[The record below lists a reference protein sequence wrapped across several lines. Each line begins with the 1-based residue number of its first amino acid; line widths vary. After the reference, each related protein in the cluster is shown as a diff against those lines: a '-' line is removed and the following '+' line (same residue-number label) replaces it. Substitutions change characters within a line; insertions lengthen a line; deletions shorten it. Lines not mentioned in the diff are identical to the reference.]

1 MSRLSLST
9 PPNPRLVASII
20 APARNEAPQLTRFF
34 APFLSQVDVAG
45 TLLDLETLELIL
57 LVNNST
63 DDSFEVAREFA
74 LAHPELALH
83 VIEEEFAPCEADI
96 GHVRRA
102 LMELAC
108 SRLEQVGS
116 PDSLILSTDA
126 DTEIAPDWI
135 ARNFQEIAHGVQ
147 AVGGLIRLLPDS
159 FAALPAETQQMR
171 TLDDRYHTL
180 VAWLEHAC
188 DPIPHDPWPR
198 HYHHF
203 GSSFAVNPKAYRA
216 VGGIAPEPVLED
228 LAFYRRLLK
237 HDLLFRHSP
246 DVIVHTSAR
255 LSGRIAVGLSDQL
268 TRWTKSDCD
277 AAQAPVQRVADLQGR
292 FVMRKTFRDLWR
304 ENSSSSAKREA
315 FSRRYD
321 LAPQSLDDGL
331 SAGFFGAGWEHLE
344 AQLPSLG
351 QQPLSNAIEELE
363 RLMVLAKASE
373 TPAGRSGTFPS

>member
-1 MSRLSLST
+1 M
-9 PPNPRLVASII
+9 ASII

-83 VIEEEFAPCEADI
+83 LIEEEFAPCEADI

-116 PDSLILSTDA
+116 PGSLILSTDA

-180 VAWLEHAC
+180 MAWLEHAC

-203 GSSFAVNPKAYRA
+203 GSSFAVTPAAYRS

-237 HDLLFRHSP
+237 HDLPFRHSP
-246 DVIVHTSAR
+246 GVVVYTSAR
-255 LSGRIAVGLSDQL
+255 LSGRISVGLSEQL
-268 TRWTKSDCD
+268 TRWTNS
-277 AAQAPVQRVADLQGR
+277 ASNPAHALVERVIDLRHR
-292 FVMRKTFRDLWR
+292 FLMRKDFRELWSKR
-304 ENSSSSAKREA
+304 PADSASRDA
-315 FSRRYD
+315 FSQRYD
-321 LAPQSLDDGL
+321 LAPQNVGNAMSKIFLGTGWDYLESLV
-331 SAGFFGAGWEHLE
+331 
-344 AQLPSLG
+344 PPIG
-351 QQPLSNAIEELE
+351 QQPLISAIEELE
-363 RLMVLAKASE
+363 NLMAGEEANE
-373 TPAGRSGTFPS
+373 IPADRYGTFPA